1 MNNRTGYAVKCGDEY
16 VSGFDALGPTWTA
29 YRLHAVVWQDRSLA
43 VETLLLDCVGLR
55 GSWSAFTVQLDF
67 RAGAHECSIRRSYPT
82 LRSRKHGV
90 GRQQRGAHRREP
102 R

>member
-43 VETLLLDCVGLR
+43 VETLLFDCVGL
-55 GSWSAFTVQLDF
+55 SARVVDVSEWA
-67 RAGAHECSIRRSYPT
+67 RH
-82 LRSRKHGV
+82 V
-90 GRQQRGAHRREP
+90 
-102 R
+102 